1 MSTFASS
8 SDASSSDALARCA
21 AFQREAAIEG
31 AAAAIED
38 GAGASGAAHDLFVER
53 FVAFAVLQE
62 RHRAGRLLAGDATA
76 AAAAPAAAA
85 VPPAAAAAAV
95 PDAPH
100 PVFFEP
106 RAEAL
111 YRSMPSDR
119 FEAPL
124 ETRRRGRSYRVVRTD
139 APALAPA
146 AARDLA
152 RRCAVG
158 MVGAFSDGGSTV
170 LGCLEPSA
178 LEARVGAD
186 AAATI
191 ERAVGD
197 LRALVGAAAGIDARR
212 LRLSGAFVARLRPP
226 APARRRRAFE
236 APKPKPYWNVHV
248 DEFNVASY
256 EHTALLYLSDDFEG
270 GRFAMYDGD
279 GGDRVHAPRAG
290 DVLAFSGDASNLHRV
305 ERVAAGCR
313 FALTALFHEGDPGP
327 VFAGGAKRSGSL
339 RSWDDALRS
348 AAEVSLAAQDP
359 RRDALLDDADATPL
373 ASRLAGPDVRLDVS
387 DARVRYDG
395 PAPATAGPAD
405 ATLAAL
411 AAAVL
416 RARGAADGG
425 DGGAWAAFGS
435 DDDDDGGS
443 DDGGG
448 RS

>member
-8 SDASSSDALARCA
+8 SDERSSDALARCA

-62 RHRAGRLLAGDATA
+62 RHRAGRLLAGDAAA

-85 VPPAAAAAAV
+85 VPPAAPRRARRAA
-95 PDAPH
+95 

-111 YRSMPSDR
+111 YRSMPPDR

-139 APALAPA
+139 ASARA
-146 AARDLA
+146 AAALDLA
-152 RRCAVG
+152 
-158 MVGAFSDGGSTV
+158 
-170 LGCLEPSA
+170 A
-178 LEARVGAD
+178 L
-186 AAATI
+186 
-191 ERAVGD
+191 
-197 LRALVGAAAGIDARR
+197 
-212 LRLSGAFVARLRPP
+212 
-226 APARRRRAFE
+226 RRRHGRR
-236 APKPKPYWNVHV
+236 APKPKPYWNVHA
-248 DEFNVASY
+248 DEFNVESY

-290 DVLAFSGDASNLHRV
+290 DVLAFSGDA
-305 ERVAAGCR
+305 
-313 FALTALFHEGDPGP
+313 
-327 VFAGGAKRSGSL
+327 
-339 RSWDDALRS
+339 WDDALRS

-359 RRDALLDDADATPL
+359 RRSASATPTPPPP
-373 ASRLAGPDVRLDVS
+373 RLAGPDVRLDVS

-395 PAPATAGPAD
+395 PAPAAAGPAD

-411 AAAVL
+411 AAA
-416 RARGAADGG
+416 A
-425 DGGAWAAFGS
+425 
-435 DDDDDGGS
+435 DDDDAPPRRASARSAKPRRANDFLEVAKNDGIVSEEEVAAKREAAQEEEVAPKEYDPDASRFGNWF
-443 DDGGG
+443 DVL
-448 RS
+448 RK

>member
-1 MSTFASS
+1 MSTF
-8 SDASSSDALARCA
+8 ASSSDALARCA

-62 RHRAGRLLAGDATA
+62 RHRAGRLLAGDD
-76 AAAAPAAAA
+76 A
-85 VPPAAAAAAV
+85 VPPAAAAAAA
-95 PDAPH
+95 PDAAH

-111 YRSMPSDR
+111 YRSMPPDR

-197 LRALVGAAAGIDARR
+197 LRALAGAAAGIDARR
-212 LRLSGAFVARLRPP
+212 LRPVWKSNLQL
-226 APARRRRAFE
+226 
-236 APKPKPYWNVHV
+236 
-248 DEFNVASY
+248 DFNVNVLERNAPDSS
-256 EHTALLYLSDDFEG
+256 ALLRELDESN
-270 GRFAMYDGD
+270 RFVQKSAE
-279 GGDRVHAPRAG
+279 
-290 DVLAFSGDASNLHRV
+290 STSN
-305 ERVAAGCR
+305 
-313 FALTALFHEGDPGP
+313 
-327 VFAGGAKRSGSL
+327 
-339 RSWDDALRS
+339 
-348 AAEVSLAAQDP
+348 
-359 RRDALLDDADATPL
+359 
-373 ASRLAGPDVRLDVS
+373 
-387 DARVRYDG
+387 
-395 PAPATAGPAD
+395 
-405 ATLAAL
+405 
-411 AAAVL
+411 
-416 RARGAADGG
+416 
-425 DGGAWAAFGS
+425 
-435 DDDDDGGS
+435 
-443 DDGGG
+443 
-448 RS
+448 